1 MIEFLGVDTGPY
13 TVHNVFTPTQPA
25 KLTFID
31 RDIVNN
37 DLIDALE
44 TPGTQVVVYGHTGS
58 GKTTLLT
65 NKLEQIYPHHITT
78 RCMKGM
84 TFEQILTE
92 AFDQLA
98 PFYESDRS
106 HSATES
112 LKANISASYLAIKS
126 SLEAA
131 KTKATSATEKR
142 ALPPQLTP
150 QALGRLIGNSGQ
162 CWVIEDFHKIE
173 TIEKEKL
180 SQLLKVFMDLAYEY
194 PSVKIVCL
202 GAVDTARQVVD
213 YDKEMKERVAEIA
226 VPLMTEEELFSII
239 SKGEK
244 LLNIKFTQSAKRKV
258 VKYAC
263 GIASIC
269 HRLCL
274 NMCISANIKYKQSTL
289 TSVNDD
295 NFDSAV
301 EKYIRSA
308 SDTLKNSFDK
318 ALKIRRSTK
327 FDSSTLIIRAL
338 SLAPERGLARF
349 NLLKR
354 IKEDESS
361 YTDQIL
367 KSHLTKLIDP
377 EYGAILRH
385 DSNSGLYLFTDQ
397 FHRAYAQSLQHADA
411 KQTTQPQ
418 LVRQIFIT
426 LKEDYAVIE
435 YESSSES

>member
-1 MIEFLGVDTGPY
+1 MIEFAGLDTSPY

-65 NKLEQIYPHHITT
+65 NKLEQVYSHHITT

-92 AFDQLA
+92 AFDQLT

-106 HSATES
+106 NSSSESA
-112 LKANISASYLAIKS
+112 KGAISASYLAIKS
-126 SLEAA
+126 SLEA
-131 KTKATSATEKR
+131 TKIKAVNSTEKR

-173 TIEKEKL
+173 ATEKDKL

-194 PSVKIVCL
+194 PCVKIVCL

-226 VPLMTEEELFSII
+226 VPLMTEDELFSII
-239 SKGEK
+239 TKGEK
-244 LLNIKFTQSAKRKV
+244 LLNIRFNQSTKRKV

-274 NMCISANIKYKQSTL
+274 NMCTSANIKYKQSTL
-289 TSVNDD
+289 TVIDD
-295 NFDSAV
+295 HHFDNAV

-308 SDTLKNSFDK
+308 SDSLKSSFDK

-327 FDSSTLIIRAL
+327 FDSSTLIIKAL
-338 SLAPERGLARF
+338 SVVPERGLARL
-349 NLLKR
+349 NLLKI
-354 IKEDESS
+354 IKEDEPN
-361 YTDQIL
+361 YTDHIL
-367 KSHLTKLIDP
+367 KSHLIKLTEH
-377 EYGAILRH
+377 EYGAILRY
-385 DSNSGLYLFTDQ
+385 DSNSGLYSFTDP
-397 FHRAYAQSLQHADA
+397 FHRAYAQSLQHTDA

-435 YESSSES
+435 YESSVEH